1 MTRPSAQTTCLPSTT
16 MNRRPPRTH
25 GDTRLDRF
33 LTARRIARVRFA
45 KATGYSKQQ
54 VQRVRFGDAEPTAKA
69 ISGFVK
75 AARLLTNDPKSSWG
89 NQYSLVRENN
99 PKVLNSLQLI
109 VPDAKAAAAGTH
121 NFFLNVAFGRITA
134 RVAEYK
140 V

>member
-1 MTRPSAQTTCLPSTT
+1 

-33 LTARRIARVRFA
+33 LTSRTIARVRFA

-75 AARLLTNDPKSSWG
+75 AARLLTNDASIRANDLFPLDDDDSP
-89 NQYSLVRENN
+89 Q
-99 PKVLNSLQLI
+99 
-109 VPDAKAAAAGTH
+109 
-121 NFFLNVAFGRITA
+121 
-134 RVAEYK
+134 
-140 V
+140 